1 MANAC
6 LQSGAMRQQ
15 SGSVPILLFSAV
27 LVGSATLL
35 LSAPAKAADATCK
48 AGGEQISVLLKGDT
62 VPYVLCVTDPVLSS
76 AIPTTPWL
84 DNNKLA
90 HQLADAITGNTAI
103 GQVTNPTTG
112 FSVATSTQNKTDW
125 GALLN
130 QNTNSALFLVKD
142 KNNGTFGAVSYN
154 PVGKPGTNYSVNN
167 GPTPDPTQN
176 YSFVLFL
183 SGPGPDPAP
192 APLPILGAAAAFSW
206 SRRLRRRTRQR
217 DQFLQLALAS

>member
-1 MANAC
+1 
-6 LQSGAMRQQ
+6 MRQQ
-15 SGSVPILLFSAV
+15 SGSVPILLVSAV

-35 LSAPAKAADATCK
+35 LSAPAKAAVATCK

-62 VPYVLCVTDPVLSS
+62 VPYVLCVTDLVPSS
-76 AIPTTPWL
+76 DIPITPWL

-103 GQVTNPTTG
+103 GQVTNPAPG
-112 FSVATSTQNKTDW
+112 FSVANSTQNNTDW
-125 GALLN
+125 SALLN

-167 GPTPDPTQN
+167 GPTPDPTQK
-176 YSFVLFL
+176 YSFVLSL
-183 SGPGPDPAP
+183 SAPDPAP

-217 DQFLQLALAS
+217 DQTLRLALAS